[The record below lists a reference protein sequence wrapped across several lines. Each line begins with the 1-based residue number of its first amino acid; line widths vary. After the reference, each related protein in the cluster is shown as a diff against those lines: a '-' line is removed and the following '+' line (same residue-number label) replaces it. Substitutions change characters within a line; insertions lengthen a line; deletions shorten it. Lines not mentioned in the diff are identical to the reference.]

1 MRKKNNLNVVIT
13 RGLPASGKSTFARE
27 WVQKD
32 PENRVQIE
40 KDEIRK
46 DKRLFKD
53 GVYVHKRGDEGIVLK
68 ERDRLIHQALG
79 TGKSVISSD
88 TNLVQKHITQISNIA
103 KKYDAEV
110 EVKKFL
116 DVPLADLIDR
126 DQKRENPVGEQVI
139 RRMFHEQVKTMPTF
153 YNWVEGREVCV
164 ISDIDGTLT
173 RGPKNRSPYEW
184 HKVGN
189 DDLNEAVSAILD
201 SIRLVQGSRPSSP
214 VKTFLFSGRDAV
226 CRPETEEW
234 LDKHCI
240 DYDELYMRPEGDS
253 RNDAIIKRELFDRHI
268 RGKYNVLFVLDD
280 RARVCDMWRDVLGLN
295 VLQLGDP
302 NWKF

>member
-1 MRKKNNLNVVIT
+1 MENKNKLKVIIT
-13 RGLPASGKSTFARE
+13 KGLQASGKSTFARD
-27 WVQKD
+27 WVKED
-32 PENRVQIE
+32 PDNRVQVE

-46 DKRLFKD
+46 DDRLFKD
-53 GVYVHKRGDEGIVLK
+53 GKYNHRRGDEGLVLK
-68 ERDRLIHQALG
+68 ERDRLIHQALSS
-79 TGKSVISSD
+79 GKSVVSSD
-88 TNLVQKHITQISNIA
+88 TNLVQKHITQITNIA
-103 KKYDAEV
+103 KKYGAEV
-110 EVKKFL
+110 EIKKFL
-116 DVPLADLIDR
+116 DVPLQELIER
-126 DQKRENPVGEQVI
+126 DSKRENSVGEQVI
-139 RRMFHEQVKTMPTF
+139 RRTFHELVKTLPTF
-153 YNWVEGREVCV
+153 YNWVEGRDVCI

-201 SIRLVQGSRPSSP
+201 SIRLVQGSRPSLP

-253 RNDAIIKRELFDRHI
+253 RNDAIIKRELFDKHI
-268 RGKYNVLFVLDD
+268 RGRYNVLFWVDD
-280 RARVCDMWRDVLGLN
+280 RPRVCRMVRDELGITLFA
-295 VLQLGDP
+295 VGDP
-302 NWKF
+302 YYEF